1 MALTKFASAVSDLAA
16 DAVVDPIALGDFEL
30 DTLTDHIKGNA
41 PASAQLAGIIKASPG
56 SCHATIGGAQV
67 ELSVALYLPDFAVYC
82 CHALEL
88 HLLNVDDAEGRRLFY
103 FPWLIAAGRETG
115 ELTRN
120 LTFETQQ
127 LACEQNKNLLMSMFS
142 QFLDLNCAVL
152 RCFEF
157 RLDDD

>member
-1 MALTKFASAVSDLAA
+1 MLALTDFACAVSDLAA
-16 DAVVDPIALGDFEL
+16 DAVVNPIALGDFEL

-103 FPWLIAAGRETG
+103 FPGGPGNRGTYKEP
-115 ELTRN
+115 N
-120 LTFETQQ
+120 
-127 LACEQNKNLLMSMFS
+127 
-142 QFLDLNCAVL
+142 V
-152 RCFEF
+152 
-157 RLDDD
+157 